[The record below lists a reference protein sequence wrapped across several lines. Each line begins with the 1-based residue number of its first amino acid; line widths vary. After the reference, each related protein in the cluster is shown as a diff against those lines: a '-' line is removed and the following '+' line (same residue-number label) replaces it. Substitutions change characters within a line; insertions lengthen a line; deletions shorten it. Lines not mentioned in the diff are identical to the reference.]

1 MPEEKKLCLCGCDK
15 EINIFDKR
23 GKERFYILGHQLR
36 GNKFRLGKPRPDLIE
51 RNKKGHTAESKLKI
65 SLAMKGKKYSPEH
78 KKNISIAR
86 KGKYY
91 PTEFKKGIHPKTEFQ
106 KGQKP
111 WNYIDGR
118 SKLKCPDRY
127 GDDWDAIRLIVYMR
141 DNYRCQECRITMN
154 DYKRPLDIH
163 HKIPFMISKDNS
175 LNNLI
180 TLCRSCHMKVENQF
194 IEQQKVMLYA

>member
-36 GNKFRLGKPRPDLIE
+36 GNKFRLGKPRPD
-51 RNKKGHTAESKLKI
+51 
-65 SLAMKGKKYSPEH
+65 
-78 KKNISIAR
+78 
-86 KGKYY
+86 
-91 PTEFKKGIHPKTEFQ
+91 F
-106 KGQKP
+106 
-111 WNYIDGR
+111 IDGR

-141 DNYRCQECRITMN
+141 DNYRCQGCGITMN

-163 HKIPFMISKDNS
+163 HKVPFLISRDNS
-175 LNNLI
+175 LSNLI
-180 TLCRSCHMKVENQF
+180 TLCRSCHMKIENQF
-194 IEQQKVMLYA
+194 IEQQKVMLRA